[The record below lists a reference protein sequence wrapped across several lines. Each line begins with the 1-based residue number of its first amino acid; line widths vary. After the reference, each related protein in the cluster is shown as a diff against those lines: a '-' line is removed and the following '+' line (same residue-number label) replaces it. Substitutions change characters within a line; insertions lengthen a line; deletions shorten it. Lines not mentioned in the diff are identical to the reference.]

1 MSLAREPS
9 ARSLALVR
17 WIDRRRWPIVL
28 GAIVFALLGG
38 WAASRL
44 RLDQELRRLLPDHFP
59 SVAQLDRASE
69 RLGNQNDL
77 YVTIRSP
84 SREASIAFGERLETE
99 LRERDDLRWVTFRRD
114 RTFFADN
121 ALLFADLEDL
131 LELRRELIGRI
142 RDEVARQAYGDFAAS
157 KADPAQAPLGER
169 RTELEQRYL
178 ARRDFAEL
186 DEADEGRIMVVRAR
200 PVAMPTDI
208 ATATRLQDEIA
219 TTIAQLDPATFHPEM
234 VANLDGAYAQH
245 SKRVSTLRSEVLGG
259 NLAALAVLIVA
270 FLASVAFYVLR
281 DEGSDEA
288 SPAPTTATAPPV
300 TTTSTTAAPTDD
312 TEPPVTAPTAPTTA
326 PDVTDGGGSATVES
340 YCEAAE
346 ALGAL
351 LQEVIDDPFSADA
364 AEITALAAE
373 LSEQA
378 AEAAASASPEELE
391 RFNEC
396 TEALN
401 VTP

>member
-1 MSLAREPS
+1 MLCQSCGRTLEADAQFCGEC
-9 ARSLALVR
+9 
-17 WIDRRRWPIVL
+17 
-28 GAIVFALLGG
+28 GAQVGAGAGTPLDGTTG
-38 WAASRL
+38 AASGPVTTP
-44 RLDQELRRLLPDHFP
+44 DLP
-59 SVAQLDRASE
+59 
-69 RLGNQNDL
+69 
-77 YVTIRSP
+77 VTAP
-84 SREASIAFGERLETE
+84 LA
-99 LRERDDLRWVTFRRD
+99 
-114 RTFFADN
+114 
-121 ALLFADLEDL
+121 
-131 LELRRELIGRI
+131 
-142 RDEVARQAYGDFAAS
+142 AAS
-157 KADPAQAPLGER
+157 SGAPLPPPPGGPPYVGAAPVGA
-169 RTELEQRYL
+169 TPPAGSSQRWAL
-178 ARRDFAEL
+178 WL
-186 DEADEGRIMVVRAR
+186 
-200 PVAMPTDI
+200 
-208 ATATRLQDEIA
+208 
-219 TTIAQLDPATFHPEM
+219 
-234 VANLDGAYAQH
+234 
-245 SKRVSTLRSEVLGG
+245 
-259 NLAALAVLIVA
+259 LAALAVLIVA